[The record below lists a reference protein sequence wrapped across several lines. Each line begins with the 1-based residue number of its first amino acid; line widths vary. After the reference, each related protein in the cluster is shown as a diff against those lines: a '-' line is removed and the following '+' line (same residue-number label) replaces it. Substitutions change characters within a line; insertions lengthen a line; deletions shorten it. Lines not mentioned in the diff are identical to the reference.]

1 MKKKID
7 VEMKIIAEYLKKQ
20 LHFYQIRGIS
30 FGIDFE
36 PGNTIVLSE
45 NLTSKICNYSG
56 ILPLFTIE
64 IDRCYKE
71 VTKDENGLP
80 FVYVRDDEAMVER
93 LVEISENI
101 DLSKSAVL
109 TKSLAFLDYAIEERV
124 RNAYIE
130 KYGVNNA
137 LKEFENKTPIDI
149 DITDIYTNYE
159 KANRENTLV
168 VYSEPKNERVKVNL
182 NVNKPAKSNT
192 VSNSKTK

>member
-20 LHFYQIRGIS
+20 LYAYQVRGIS

-36 PGNTIVLSE
+36 PESTIVLNE

-64 IDRCYKE
+64 IDRCYRE

-80 FVYVRDDEAMVER
+80 FVYVKDETAMVER

-101 DLSKSAVL
+101 DTSKSAIL
-109 TKSLAFLDYAIEERV
+109 TKALTFLDYAIEERV
-124 RNAYIE
+124 RNAYIAQFGIE
-130 KYGVNNA
+130 NA
-137 LKEFENKTPIDI
+137 TKNFENKTPIRV

-159 KANRENTLV
+159 KANRENDLV
-168 VYSEPKNERVKVNL
+168 IYAEPKQDRIK
-182 NVNKPAKSNT
+182 VNKPQKSINAT
-192 VSNSKTK
+192 PPKSK

>member
-20 LHFYQIRGIS
+20 LHVYQVRGIS

-36 PGNTIVLSE
+36 PGSTVMLSE
-45 NLTSKICNYSG
+45 SLTSKICNYSG

-80 FVYVRDDEAMVER
+80 FVYVRDDNAMVER

-101 DLSKSAVL
+101 DLSKSAIL
-109 TKSLAFLDYAIEERV
+109 TKSLAFLDYAMEERV

-130 KYGVNNA
+130 KYGVDNA
-137 LKEFENKTPIDI
+137 LKEFEKKTPISI

-159 KANRENTLV
+159 KANRENSLI
-168 VYSEPKNERVKVNL
+168 VYSEPKNERIKI
-182 NVNKPAKSNT
+182 NKPTKSPT
-192 VSNSKTK
+192 VNNAKTK